1 MEEIL
6 GCQSELDNRIYVGN
20 KSAIKIN
27 NKWICYYDFL
37 LTTTDEQCLKA
48 LQNIVP
54 KINMDD
60 VYLII
65 ENTPY
70 LSKIAI
76 TFHKTMLKARYEKML
91 VPAFERANK
100 IRQK

>member
-1 MEEIL
+1 M
-6 GCQSELDNRIYVGN
+6 N
-20 KSAIKIN
+20 
-27 NKWICYYDFL
+27 
-37 LTTTDEQCLKA
+37 
-48 LQNIVP
+48 
-54 KINMDD
+54 D

-76 TFHKTMLKARYEKML
+76 TFHKTMMKARYEKML